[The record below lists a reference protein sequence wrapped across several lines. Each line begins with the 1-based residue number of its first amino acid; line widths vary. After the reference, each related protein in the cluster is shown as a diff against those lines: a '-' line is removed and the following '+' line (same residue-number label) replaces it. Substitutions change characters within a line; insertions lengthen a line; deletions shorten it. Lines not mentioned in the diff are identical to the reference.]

1 MVFQTHIIITTG
13 THSILYTGLTV
24 YEIFSAINIR
34 VQNKISNAMS
44 INLYISLHDIY
55 IFTVHCEKDPLGYIM
70 GDYDDEQTGKSDSE
84 NISFKSCSL
93 KYITQPRSFVQEL
106 ENCGLDE
113 STIYS
118 SCLESSDDE
127 VIEEIDNEE
136 IDNNDDGFLAF
147 SGNRKRRRRKEKSEM
162 REKLSK
168 VIDLS
173 QAGKPKCDV
182 KKLSEISDIVLC
194 VQENFPLVDP
204 ANITANQS
212 ASLQW
217 LIHVCSEIIQ
227 CSVDILQSEL
237 VRFQVSMFA
246 ADNLTNRRIFLQDV
260 ANQ

>member
-1 MVFQTHIIITTG
+1 M
-13 THSILYTGLTV
+13 L
-24 YEIFSAINIR
+24 
-34 VQNKISNAMS
+34 

-113 STIYS
+113 GTIYS

-136 IDNNDDGFLAF
+136 IDNNDDDFRAF